1 MCVCVCVC
9 VCVKLSL
16 PRIKSIRLYQFTF
29 PAAVQEG
36 SLFSTSFQAFVCR
49 FFEDGHSDRCEVI
62 PHWSFDL
69 HFCNNE
75 LGFPGG
81 SEIENLSARAGNDR
95 DAGYIPGSE
104 RSPGGGNGHLLQYC
118 LENPMGRGAWWATV
132 HRLAKSWT

>member
-9 VCVKLSL
+9 VCEALCFDLKSL
-16 PRIKSIRLYQFTF
+16 GCINLHSQQQCKKVPFSPHPLKH
-29 PAAVQEG
+29 
-36 SLFSTSFQAFVCR
+36 LFVD
-49 FFEDGHSDRCEVI
+49 FFEDGHSNRCEVL

-81 SEIENLSARAGNDR
+81 SEAKHLPARAGNAR
-95 DAGYIPGSE
+95 DAGSIPGSE
-104 RSPGGGNGHLLQYC
+104 RSPGGGNGHPLHNC